1 MIQKYLNILLIALLS
16 INTTVSLPK
25 EDNTPLFPKPILAQ
39 NLQPTNKVQLTN
51 VNKIDTIKIGSNDII
66 HHVVSLSEYSI
77 LSQKLFLLQN
87 QLRKN
92 PAKYYQNLLKEGNNE
107 TAKMLS
113 NNLTPVQLQHDQLGV
128 ESLKYSLGL
137 QLSAQDLIVEQSH
150 SGEIGHIGSTTPYD
164 RIHRYGDLS
173 KGKYG
178 AGEIIVYGLTDANE
192 IINSIINDKLMF
204 ENLRRENF
212 KSGAISC
219 GYHNSSFQTSCVFVY
234 ADNFINKLKTE
245 HKFYNNVL
253 RALGYSA
260 LICLISLS
268 YVKTGLYLLLVL
280 FALPTTNLTRRSEIH
295 LPGSL
300 FLGSPNNETGII
312 KNKSMTKKEYE
323 TLEQVL
329 FNNQNVA
336 RKYPKYYAKNMQ
348 LYINNP
354 TAYKL
359 LLNVKP
365 VSVLKWNSGI
375 KKAGNLLVA
384 NQGSTGVVGHYTSDR
399 TSPTDRMNKYG
410 KWNKFAA
417 ENISYGTYKDS
428 FNILAGLI
436 NSPGHFKNMFSEN
449 YLIGSV
455 SCGPHPI
462 WVNMCAFEFA
472 YAFESF

>member
-253 RALGYSA
+253 RALG
-260 LICLISLS
+260 
-268 YVKTGLYLLLVL
+268 LYLLLVL

-329 FNNQNVA
+329 FNNQN
-336 RKYPKYYAKNMQ
+336 
-348 LYINNP
+348 
-354 TAYKL
+354 
-359 LLNVKP
+359 
-365 VSVLKWNSGI
+365 GI